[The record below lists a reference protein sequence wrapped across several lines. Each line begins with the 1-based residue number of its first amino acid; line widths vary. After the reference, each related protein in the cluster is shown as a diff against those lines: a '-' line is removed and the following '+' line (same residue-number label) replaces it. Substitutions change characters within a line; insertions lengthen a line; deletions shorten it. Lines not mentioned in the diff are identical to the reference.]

1 VPLRGGKVRAQL
13 ATISLV
19 ALAACTGCQQA
30 VGEQTAREP
39 EGGRDVK
46 AEARAGGEGGVVARA
61 GDGAVARSGD
71 TVARAE
77 AGAESRA
84 SDAAAKAE
92 SRAQS
97 HIGSSGDGGRVREA
111 TLEIEGDP
119 GAEFSGMCTIG
130 DEEREISGQVP
141 ERFVFEV
148 NGQKLE
154 CEIHKKSRGAMNIVL
169 DVGEADYAQR
179 TNSRLAT
186 VRIVYSGEGYSS
198 SVQSSAGSS
207 SQIIN
212 SHSSSIVSS
221 SSTRT
226 R

>member
-1 VPLRGGKVRAQL
+1 VPLRGGKVLAQL

-39 EGGRDVK
+39 DVK

-61 GDGAVARSGD
+61 GDA
-71 TVARAE
+71 VARAE

-84 SDAAAKAE
+84 GDAVAKAE
-92 SRAQS
+92 SRAES

-119 GAEFSGMCTIG
+119 GAKFSGMCTIG
-130 DEEREISGQVP
+130 DEEREVSGQVP
-141 ERFVFEV
+141 ESFVFEV
-148 NGQKLE
+148 NGQKLG

-169 DVGEADYAQR
+169 DVDGADYAQR